1 MYYYNIA
8 PSRPF
13 MDTLTYESDVPLA
26 IGSRVEIPVGKSK
39 CFGFVMDELDKKPEA
54 FEIKKITKVSG
65 DLPFFN
71 KENLAFY
78 KWISEYYHYP
88 LGETLSLIIPSFI
101 PKRKKD
107 FNSVELTTVAQNDP
121 IVDFTHEQKAA
132 EKAILDVDIQ
142 CQYSSRN
149 LLHGVTGSGKTEVY
163 IEIIKDTI
171 RQKRGAIVIVPE
183 IALTPQLI
191 DRITVHFKG
200 EISVIHSEISRA
212 KKYETWMKL
221 ALGKS
226 LLCIGARSAIF
237 SPMPNI
243 GLIVV
248 DEEQDSSYKQDDR
261 LRYNARDLALVLG
274 KQHEAKV
281 ILSSAT
287 PSVETYHNSK
297 EKKYSYVTL
306 RNRVRGLCL
315 PKTIMVDLKK
325 AEMLSDNFSSEMVK
339 HIKETLDKKEQVIL
353 YLNRRGYSNTIICKT
368 CGARVSCPN
377 CSITLTEH
385 KNKRIMLCHYCGY
398 ERDIPNYCS
407 SCKSHSLYSVGSG
420 TERIYEE
427 IKTLFPEAKVARMDS
442 DSIKGKKSLGDILK
456 KISDRNID
464 IIVGTQILGK
474 GHDFPEVTLVGIVNA
489 DVTLHLPDFR
499 SAEKTFHQVMQVSGR
514 AGRMRQGTVVLQSYM
529 PEHFAIQSAVKNDY
543 DGFYKEELNNRKE
556 VLYPPFVNLV
566 DLKFSSIS
574 KDISI
579 KSAKNAYDVIQKLI
593 RSKKMNIITLGPSP
607 SPIPMISNRYRHHIV
622 LKGKS
627 RSELNSLL
635 NLFNAEY
642 KKDRQLRLSIDV
654 DPYSFI

>member
-1 MYYYNIA
+1 MYYYHVA

-13 MDTLTYESDVPLA
+13 MDTLTYESEELIP
-26 IGSRVEIPVGKSK
+26 IGCRVEIPIGKSK
-39 CFGFVMDELDKKPEA
+39 GFGFVVEQQKVKPVD
-54 FEIKKITKVSG
+54 FETRKIIKVNGEHS
-65 DLPFFN
+65 FFN
-71 KENLAFY
+71 KENLNFY
-78 KWISEYYHYP
+78 KWVSEYYHYP

-101 PKRKKD
+101 PKRKKTFED
-107 FNSVELTTVAQNDP
+107 VEKTYVSQDDP
-121 IVDFTHEQKAA
+121 LVDFTEEQKEA
-132 EKAILDVDIQ
+132 ERIILDPHTQ
-142 CQYSSRN
+142 NTYSSRN

-163 IEIIKDTI
+163 IEIAKETIKN
-171 RQKRGAIVIVPE
+171 KRGVIIIVPE

-191 DRITVHFKG
+191 NRISAHFKG

-212 KKYETWMKL
+212 KKYETWIKL
-221 ALGKS
+221 SGGKS

-237 SPMPNI
+237 SPMPDI

-274 KQHEAKV
+274 KQYDARV

-287 PSVETYHNSK
+287 PSVETYHNAK

-315 PKTIMVDLKK
+315 PKTIIVDLKK
-325 AEMLSDNFSSEMVK
+325 ADMVSENFSTEMVK
-339 HIKETLDKKEQVIL
+339 NIKNALDKKEQIIL
-353 YLNRRGYSNTIICKT
+353 YLNRRGYSNTIICKA
-368 CGARVSCPN
+368 CGTRVSCPR

-385 KNKRIMLCHYCGY
+385 KNKKIMLCHYCGF

-407 SCKSHSLYSVGSG
+407 ACKSHSLYPVGSG
-420 TERIYEE
+420 TEKIYEE
-427 IKTLFPEAKVARMDS
+427 IETLFPEARIARMDS

-456 KISDRNID
+456 KIADKKVD
-464 IIVGTQILGK
+464 IIVGTQLLGK
-474 GHDFPEVTLVGIVNA
+474 GHDFPEVTMVGIINA

-514 AGRMRQGTVVLQSYM
+514 AGRMCQGLVVLQSYI
-529 PEHFAIQSAVKNDY
+529 PEHFAIQNAIKNDY
-543 DGFYKEELNNRKE
+543 DGFYSEELTNRKE

-566 DLKFSSIS
+566 DIKFSSNS
-574 KDISI
+574 KDISF
-579 KSAKNAYDVIQKLI
+579 KSAKLAHEAIQKI
-593 RSKKMNIITLGPSP
+593 IKAKKMNVITLGPTP
-607 SPIPMISNRYRHHIV
+607 SPIPVINNRYRHHIV

-627 RSELNSLL
+627 RSDLNSLL
-635 NLFNAEY
+635 KIFNQEY
-642 KKDRQLRLSIDV
+642 KKHKSLRLSIDV

>member
-26 IGSRVEIPVGKSK
+26 IGSRVEIPIGRSK
-39 CFGFVMDELDKKPEA
+39 CFGFVMDELDKKPET
-54 FEIKKITKVSG
+54 FEIKKITKLSG

-132 EKAILDVDIQ
+132 EKAILDIDIQ
-142 CQYSSRN
+142 GQCSSRN

-274 KQHEAKV
+274 KQHKAKV

-297 EKKYSYVTL
+297 EKK
-306 RNRVRGLCL
+306 
-315 PKTIMVDLKK
+315 
-325 AEMLSDNFSSEMVK
+325 
-339 HIKETLDKKEQVIL
+339 
-353 YLNRRGYSNTIICKT
+353 
-368 CGARVSCPN
+368 
-377 CSITLTEH
+377 
-385 KNKRIMLCHYCGY
+385 
-398 ERDIPNYCS
+398 
-407 SCKSHSLYSVGSG
+407 
-420 TERIYEE
+420 
-427 IKTLFPEAKVARMDS
+427 
-442 DSIKGKKSLGDILK
+442 
-456 KISDRNID
+456 
-464 IIVGTQILGK
+464 
-474 GHDFPEVTLVGIVNA
+474 
-489 DVTLHLPDFR
+489 
-499 SAEKTFHQVMQVSGR
+499 
-514 AGRMRQGTVVLQSYM
+514 
-529 PEHFAIQSAVKNDY
+529 
-543 DGFYKEELNNRKE
+543 
-556 VLYPPFVNLV
+556 
-566 DLKFSSIS
+566 
-574 KDISI
+574 
-579 KSAKNAYDVIQKLI
+579 
-593 RSKKMNIITLGPSP
+593 
-607 SPIPMISNRYRHHIV
+607 
-622 LKGKS
+622 
-627 RSELNSLL
+627 
-635 NLFNAEY
+635 
-642 KKDRQLRLSIDV
+642 
-654 DPYSFI
+654 

>member
-1 MYYYNIA
+1 
-8 PSRPF
+8 

-26 IGSRVEIPVGKSK
+26 IGSRVEIPIGRSK
-39 CFGFVMDELDKKPEA
+39 CFGFVMDELDKKPET
-54 FEIKKITKVSG
+54 FEIKKITKLSG

-132 EKAILDVDIQ
+132 EKAILDIDIQ
-142 CQYSSRN
+142 GQCSSRN

-274 KQHEAKV
+274 KQHKAKV

-306 RNRVRGLCL
+306 KNRVRGLCL

-339 HIKETLDKKEQVIL
+339 QIKETLDKKEQVIL

-456 KISDRNID
+456 KIADRNID

-566 DLKFSSIS
+566 DLKFSSTS
-574 KDISI
+574 KDMSLR
-579 KSAKNAYDVIQKLI
+579 SAKNAYDVIQKLI

>member
-26 IGSRVEIPVGKSK
+26 IGSRVEIPIGRSK
-39 CFGFVMDELDKKPEA
+39 CFGFVMDELDKKPET
-54 FEIKKITKVSG
+54 FEIKKITKLSG

-132 EKAILDVDIQ
+132 EKAILDIDIQ
-142 CQYSSRN
+142 GQCSSRN

-274 KQHEAKV
+274 KQHKAKV

-306 RNRVRGLCL
+306 KNRVRGLCL

-339 HIKETLDKKEQVIL
+339 QIKETLDKKEQVIL

-456 KISDRNID
+456 KIADRNID

-566 DLKFSSIS
+566 DLKFSSTS
-574 KDISI
+574 KDMSLR
-579 KSAKNAYDVIQKLI
+579 SAKNAYDVIQKLI